1 MQHRVR
7 FILKNGCDFIVHCEN
22 AKTTMVGG
30 EITAYSLTN
39 ISLNR
44 PLYIDIEQ
52 IAAVIDE
59 GPIDESGAEG

>member
-7 FILKNGCDFIVHCEN
+7 FILKSGKDFVVHC
-22 AKTTMVGG
+22 AKGRVKTVEGQIVGYELAG
-30 EITAYSLTN
+30 ITAN
-39 ISLNR
+39 M

-59 GPIDESGAEG
+59 GPIDDA